1 VSPTAPARPA
11 ADTGR
16 RPSRRELILA
26 AAMDLFHR
34 DGYHATGMD
43 DIGAAAGISGPGVY
57 RHFRSKEEILAIGLE
72 RALAGALER
81 ARAIVARTDSSR
93 RALEGLV
100 AGFVEGL
107 LADPWLS
114 TVLMGERHA
123 LNPATRRRVER
134 AEQSHVEEWVGAL
147 QRERP
152 ELGEAEARLMVR
164 AGLWTCLSMTYHD
177 GGLEPAREGEMLTR
191 MVCAALRCDV
201 GRVSAG

>member
-11 ADTGR
+11 DDTGR
-16 RPSRRELILA
+16 RSSRRELILA

-57 RHFRSKEEILAIGLE
+57 RHFRSKEEILSTGLE
-72 RALAGALER
+72 RALAGVLER
-81 ARAIVARTDSSR
+81 ARAIVAGSDSSR

-107 LADPWLS
+107 LADPQPS
-114 TVLMGERHA
+114 AVLMRERHT
-123 LNPATRRRVER
+123 LSPATRRRVER
-134 AEQSHVEEWVGAL
+134 AEQSHEEEWVGAL
-147 QRERP
+147 RRERP
-152 ELGEAEARLMVR
+152 ELGKAEARLMVR
-164 AGLWTCLSMTYHD
+164 AGLWACLSVAHAN
-177 GGLEPAREGEMLTR
+177 GGLEPAREGEVVTR
-191 MVCAALRCDV
+191 MVCAGLLCDV